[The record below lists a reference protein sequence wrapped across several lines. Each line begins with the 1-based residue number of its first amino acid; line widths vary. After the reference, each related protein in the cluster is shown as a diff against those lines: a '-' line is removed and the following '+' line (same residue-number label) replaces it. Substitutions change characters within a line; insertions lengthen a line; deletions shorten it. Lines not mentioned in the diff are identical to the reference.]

1 MLSLT
6 ILSENRGGYENF
18 NQTCFNAHAVLKH
31 LEHDL
36 IHRATLITFM
46 NKINYLEFTM
56 KKKKEKKEKK
66 LWRFLKDVW
75 KHIKR

>member
-56 KKKKEKKEKK
+56 KKKKEKSSEGS
-66 LWRFLKDVW
+66 
-75 KHIKR
+75 